1 MTTQNRTNA
10 TNLPA
15 LNERARIHLGLDLT
29 AAGARRFSSHLPVP
43 APVGALNAE
52 RLNDLV
58 RTAERGTL
66 DLVAISDDFRLQPE
80 TIGLLRGRL
89 DAAVITSRL
98 GRITDRLGLVATISP
113 ESNEPG
119 HVATALQTISRNS
132 GGRAGWQVDGSTP
145 DRLVQAVTRQVSS
158 IAPTVISVRS
168 RAHLERAGRL
178 ADVVRIGAHTL
189 DDALEQRRTV
199 RTAAVEAGRAA
210 DDVLVLVD
218 LFAVTGPD
226 RASAEA
232 RLDLLDAFEGT
243 EVVAAHSGSIIQ
255 VGTPLDLAALAEEWH
270 AAGAVDGFVV
280 TPSSLVADVTGL
292 VDGVVPVLRAKG
304 LFRDSYPGAT
314 LRETL
319 GLASSVR
326 SLTGSGR

>member
-1 MTTQNRTNA
+1 MSTRKHTDATHRTPS
-10 TNLPA
+10 T
-15 LNERARIHLGLDLT
+15 ERGRVHLGLDLT
-29 AAGARRFSSHLPVP
+29 AAGARRFPSHLPGP

-58 RTAERGTL
+58 RSAERGTL
-66 DLVAISDDFRLQPE
+66 DLVAVGDDFRLQPE

-98 GRITDRLGLVATISP
+98 GRVTDRLGLVATISP
-113 ESNEPG
+113 ESNEPA

-145 DRLVQAVTRQVSS
+145 DRLVAAVTRQVSS
-158 IAPTVISVRS
+158 IAPTVVSVRNP
-168 RAHLERAGRL
+168 AHLERAGRL
-178 ADVVRIGAHTL
+178 ADVVRVGARTL
-189 DDALEQRRTV
+189 DEALEQRRVV
-199 RTAAVEAGRAA
+199 RTAALEAGRRA

-255 VGTPLDLAALAEEWH
+255 VGTPLDLADLIEEWH

-292 VDGVVPVLRAKG
+292 VDGVVPALRARG
-304 LFRDSYPGAT
+304 LFREAYPGAT

-319 GLASSVR
+319 GLASTAA
-326 SLTGSGR
+326 SLTRATR

>member
-1 MTTQNRTNA
+1 MTPQNRTN
-10 TNLPA
+10 TPNPA
-15 LNERARIHLGLDLT
+15 LNERARIHLGLDLS
-29 AAGARRFSSHLPVP
+29 AAGARRFSGHLPVP

-58 RTAERGTL
+58 RTAERGAL
-66 DLVAISDDFRLQPE
+66 DLVAINDTFRLQPE

-98 GRITDRLGLVATISP
+98 GRVTTRLGLVATISP

-145 DRLVQAVTRQVSS
+145 DRLVSAVTRQVSS
-158 IAPTVISVRS
+158 IAPTVVSVRNH
-168 RAHLERAGRL
+168 AHLERAGRL

-232 RLDLLDAFEGT
+232 RLDLLDAFEGA
-243 EVVAAHSGSIIQ
+243 EVVAAHSDSIIQ
-255 VGTPLDLAALAEEWH
+255 VGTPLDLADLIEEWH
-270 AAGAVDGFVV
+270 TAGAVDGFVV

-292 VDGVVPVLRAKG
+292 VDGVVPALRAKG

>member
-1 MTTQNRTNA
+1 MSTQNHSNAADRT
-10 TNLPA
+10 LPT
-15 LNERARIHLGLDLT
+15 ERGRLHLGLDLS
-29 AAGARRFSSHLPVP
+29 AAGARRFSGHLPVP

-58 RTAERGTL
+58 RTAERGAL
-66 DLVAISDDFRLQPE
+66 DLVAINDNFRLQPE

-98 GRITDRLGLVATISP
+98 GRVTTRLGLVATISP
-113 ESNEPG
+113 ETNEPG

-145 DRLVQAVTRQVSS
+145 DRLVSAVTRQVSS
-158 IAPTVISVRS
+158 IAPTVVSVRNH
-168 RAHLERAGRL
+168 AHLERAGRL

-189 DDALEQRRTV
+189 EDAREQRRIV
-199 RTAAVEAGRAA
+199 RTAALEAGRDA

-226 RASAEA
+226 RPSAEA
-232 RLDLLDAFEGT
+232 RLDLLDAFEGA
-243 EVVAAHSGSIIQ
+243 EVVAAHSDSIIQ
-255 VGTPLDLAALAEEWH
+255 VGTPLDLADLVEEWH

-280 TPSSLVADVTGL
+280 TPSSLVADVTAL
-292 VDGVVPVLRAKG
+292 VDGVVPALRAKG
-304 LFRDSYPGAT
+304 IFRDGYPGAT

-326 SLTGSGR
+326 SLTGSGH